1 MNASSGTPT
10 LISLVN
16 CDIRNGERTLVPSFS
31 WNLRAGEH
39 WLVTGQAA
47 SAKSQFGAALT
58 GALDI
63 VPGEGGRYSNMIG
76 GKTALVSFETAAAL
90 MAEERALDDS
100 DFVEG
105 GIDDGRTPRILVA
118 KALAGATNRFD
129 QGAAIS
135 ETPDIDHHPAV
146 VDCRLASFLDRGLKY
161 LSTGEIRRTV
171 LCLALVSNPDLLVI
185 DEPFEGLDA
194 ESRVILSDMIRG
206 LLSSDGM
213 TLVVIMARPTSMPDG
228 INRILEFDGSAV
240 SYSGPRDGFRPGCAG
255 LTAVRQAGQAAFH
268 EALSHEVDEAEHR
281 STDRPIGERPNEAC
295 QISNRI
301 LVEMRDVFVEW
312 SGRRVLDGLS
322 WSLREGEHWLIQGP
336 NGSGK
341 TTFLELITGD
351 NMQVYRNDVR
361 LFGSRRGSGE
371 TIWEIK
377 EKMGIVSYRLHL
389 EYRMVGD
396 LDVEGVVISGL
407 HDSIGLYQARTELE
421 RQTAERWLALA
432 GLSGRGAERFS
443 DLSYGEQRAL
453 LIVRAAI
460 KRPPILIM
468 DEPCQGLDTEQR
480 DRVLDLLQTIAEK
493 GVSTILHVTHD
504 PEEILP
510 CERRKLELLP
520 GQNPMYRITT
530 IV

>member
-10 LISLVN
+10 LISLLN
-16 CDIRNGERTLVPSFS
+16 CEIRNGERTLVPAFS
-31 WNLRAGEH
+31 WNLQRGEH

-47 SAKSQFGAALT
+47 SAKSHFGAALT

-63 VPGEGGRYSNMIG
+63 VPAEGGRYSNMIG

-90 MAEERALDDS
+90 IAEERALDDS

-105 GIDDGRTPRILVA
+105 GVDAGRTPRILIA
-118 KALAGATNRFD
+118 RALAGATDRKD
-129 QGAAIS
+129 QGAALS
-135 ETPDIDHHPAV
+135 ESVDVDHHPAV
-146 VDCRLASFLDRGLKY
+146 VNCRLASFLDRGLKY

-185 DEPFEGLDA
+185 DEPFEGLDT
-194 ESRVILSDMIRG
+194 ESRGILSDMIRG
-206 LLSSDGM
+206 LLSSEGT
-213 TLVVIMARPTSMPDG
+213 TLVIIMARPTSMPDG
-228 INRILEFDGSAV
+228 INRILEFDGSTI
-240 SYSGPRDGFRPGCAG
+240 SYGGPRDGYRPDGKGGEA
-255 LTAVRQAGQAAFH
+255 AKKAGQTAYR
-268 EALSHEVDEAEHR
+268 EALSREVAEGDNTGADTPDNR
-281 STDRPIGERPNEAC
+281 GRESGE
-295 QISNRI
+295 I

-322 WSLREGEHWLIQGP
+322 WTLREGEHWLIQGP

-351 NMQVYRNDVR
+351 NMQVYRNDVS
-361 LFGSRRGSGE
+361 LFGARRGSGE

-407 HDSIGLYQARTELE
+407 HDSIGLYQPRTELE

-453 LIVRAAI
+453 LIVRAAV

-468 DEPCQGLDTEQR
+468 DEPCQGLDAEQR

-510 CERRKLELLP
+510 CERHKLELLP

-530 IV
+530 VK

>member
-10 LISLVN
+10 LISLLN
-16 CDIRNGERTLVPSFS
+16 CEIRNGERTLVPAFS
-31 WNLRAGEH
+31 WNLQRGEH

-47 SAKSQFGAALT
+47 SAKSHFGAALT

-63 VPGEGGRYSNMIG
+63 VPAEGGRYSNMIG

-90 MAEERALDDS
+90 IAEERALDDS

-105 GIDDGRTPRILVA
+105 GVDAGRTPRILIA
-118 KALAGATNRFD
+118 RALAGATDRKD
-129 QGAAIS
+129 QGAALS
-135 ETPDIDHHPAV
+135 ESVDVDHHPAV
-146 VDCRLASFLDRGLKY
+146 VNCRLASFLDRGLKY

-185 DEPFEGLDA
+185 DEPFEGLDT
-194 ESRVILSDMIRG
+194 ESRAILSGLIRH
-206 LLSSDGM
+206 LLSADGM
-213 TLVVIMARPTSMPDG
+213 TLVVIMARPTSMPSS

-240 SYSGPRDGFRPGCAG
+240 SYCGPRDGYRVGGAAG
-255 LTAVRQAGQAAFH
+255 GPLNTEAQAAFL
-268 EALSHEVDEAEHR
+268 EALSREVDEAGLAT
-281 STDRPIGERPNEAC
+281 TDRPTANRPGEPK
-295 QISNRI
+295 IPSGKI
-301 LVEMRDVFVEW
+301 LVEMQDVFVEW
-312 SGRRVLDGLS
+312 SDRRVLDGLS
-322 WSLREGEHWLIQGP
+322 WTLREGEHWLIQGP

-407 HDSIGLYQARTELE
+407 HDSIGLYEARTELE

-453 LIVRAAI
+453 LIIRAAV

-468 DEPCQGLDTEQR
+468 DEPCQGLDQDQR

-510 CERRKLELLP
+510 CEKHKLELLP
-520 GQNPMYRITT
+520 GQKPMYRITT
-530 IV
+530 VE